1 MRTTLKKGTRGS
13 ANGNGSVAGPEPPF
27 SPEPTAPPEPPL
39 RVAAPPVLPPGP
51 SPRSHYRVR
60 RNPLK
65 LLAKFVV
72 WLIVLVLVAAGA
84 LAGGAKLYF
93 DYSVA
98 AVRAHSPEVVA
109 AAKDLDAAPAAGQP
123 ATAIVIGYDQR
134 AGESGTG
141 SRSDTV
147 MLLRADP
154 KKDTVTL
161 LSFPRDLIVDIPG
174 CEGHSAWTGRINEAY
189 AYCGPRGT
197 LSTVKELTGVPI
209 NYMITVNFKAFIAI
223 VNKLNGVHL
232 DVDRRYFNDNSSA
245 GYGGTYA
252 KINLQP
258 GYQKLDGRRAL
269 DFVRFRHTD
278 SDLYRVVRQQ
288 EFVKAFKQQVSNEW
302 SLFQLPGIVTAITDN
317 VEVAKGGGKPI
328 NADEVLS
335 YARLVYELPAGNFQ
349 QVPLEE
355 ISGYNELS
363 TSETAMRQAVS
374 SFLNPDVD
382 ASEKAITV
390 ATGGKPK
397 VDTGPP
403 PSQVSIEVQ
412 NGNAVAGAADDA
424 AYLLG
429 QIGYQS
435 VNGGNA
441 DNFELLPHECSLRP
455 GRRRLRARRARV
467 AKAVRGRRGQGDA
480 ARHGARHDAARDRRP
495 DLPGLPRPR
504 AARRDAGAPA
514 ARRRQRPGVDRP
526 AAQALRSPGSTSR
539 SWCRPCASRT
549 RRSPTSRASAPTGS
563 SDHTALRITYDTGA
577 NEYWGIQQTSWTE
590 APILASP
597 TLTRT
602 IKGREY
608 KLFFSG
614 SKLHM
619 IAFEQNGAATG
630 S

>member
-1 MRTTLKKGTRGS
+1 M
-13 ANGNGSVAGPEPPF
+13 
-27 SPEPTAPPEPPL
+27 
-39 RVAAPPVLPPGP
+39 LPPGP
-51 SPRSHYRVR
+51 TPRSHYRVR

-65 LLAKFVV
+65 VLAKFVV

-154 KKDTVTL
+154 KRDTVTL

-174 CEGHSAWTGRINEAY
+174 CEGHSPWTGKINEAY

-197 LSTVKELTGVPI
+197 LSTVKEMTGISI

-223 VNKLNGVHL
+223 VNKLNGVNL
-232 DVDRRYFNDNSSA
+232 DVDRRYFNDNSGA
-245 GYGGTYA
+245 GYGGSYA
-252 KINLQP
+252 KINLKP
-258 GYQKLDGRRAL
+258 GYQKLDGQRAL

-302 SLFQLPGIVTAITDN
+302 SLFQLPGIVRAVTDN

-349 QVPLEE
+349 QVNLEE
-355 ISGYNELS
+355 VSGYNDLT
-363 TSETAMRQAVS
+363 TSETAIRQAVQR
-374 SFLNPDVD
+374 FVNPDVK
-382 ASEKAITV
+382 ASENAITV

-397 VDTGPP
+397 KDTGPP
-403 PSQVSIEVQ
+403 PSQVSVEVQ

-435 VNGGNA
+435 ANGGNA
-441 DNFELLPHECSLRP
+441 DNFDYFRTNVLYDPAVEGSEAAANAVGTLFGDAEVTEVPSGTQLGTMLRVIVGKTFQGSLGPAPRDETP
-455 GRRRLRARRARV
+455 ERQPAAVVTDPASIAPQLRQARGRV
-467 AKAVRGRRGQGDA
+467 DFPIMVPAVREQNSSVTDDGGIRTYRINGD
-480 ARHGARHDAARDRRP
+480 DM
-495 DLPGLPRPR
+495 
-504 AARRDAGAPA
+504 
-514 ARRRQRPGVDRP
+514 
-526 AAQALRSPGSTSR
+526 
-539 SWCRPCASRT
+539 
-549 RRSPTSRASAPTGS
+549 
-563 SDHTALRITYDTGA
+563 ALRITYDTGA
-577 NEYWGIQQTSWTE
+577 NEYWGIQQTGWTE

-614 SKLHM
+614 AKLHM
-619 IAFEQNGAATG
+619 IAFEQNGAVYWVVNTLLNRLSNETMIAIAKG
-630 S
+630 LQPLRKA